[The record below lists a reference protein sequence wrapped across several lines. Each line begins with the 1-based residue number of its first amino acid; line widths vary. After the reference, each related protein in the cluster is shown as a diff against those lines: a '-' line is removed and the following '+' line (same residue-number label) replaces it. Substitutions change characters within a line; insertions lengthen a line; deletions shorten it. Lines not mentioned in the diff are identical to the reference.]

1 MTKLIQLPSFQTT
14 DGTIFTGPDAATKA
28 GEHQSKLDNSA
39 VIESFIVD
47 NKLIK
52 SAAGAARN
60 LLPKYLAYAARV
72 AAGEIELKAP
82 AKAEAAEGEAQA
94 GEAQAPAGEAQAG
107 EAQG

>member
-82 AKAEAAEGEAQA
+82 AKAEGEAQA